1 VATQVTIVE
10 RRGEQ
15 NVPKRYLKTAEWYA
29 ADAPKAY
36 QGAGYYISDP
46 DSEEDDALIAVDFH
60 FESLQWG
67 ITQSIPDGGFR
78 IYRPV
83 PSKHGLRIYNEEQK
97 E

>member
-15 NVPKRYLKTAEWYA
+15 NIPKRYLKTAEWYT

-46 DSEEDDALIAVDFH
+46 DEPNDLIAVDFH

-67 ITQSIPDGGFR
+67 ITQSIPDGGF
-78 IYRPV
+78 
-83 PSKHGLRIYNEEQK
+83 
-97 E
+97 